1 MSADEKARLVQL
13 EASRPDRSVV
23 LRAAAGSGK
32 TTALVNRFLRL
43 CLEDTP
49 ARVAPGTILAVT
61 FTRKAA
67 VEIQERLRREA
78 RKLALSAPA
87 ARAEQLRRMFGAE
100 HGEPS
105 AQENAAA
112 GALYEQL
119 LADTSALNLG
129 TIHSFCQLVLGRFA
143 REAGLDPSF
152 GVLEDPVELQ
162 DEAFDLLVGEIAKDP
177 VLAADARRLGAH
189 PDTLRGTLQACLD
202 EGMRIERWLQGR
214 SADGARG
221 RFAVG
226 ADGLHAREPRLEAL
240 PRLEADL
247 RRHLFPD
254 LPDPDG
260 SLAAKL
266 GSRLAA
272 ALAAFG
278 EGLPAEADTTF
289 GTFPGKSRQ
298 TIDEL
303 AEGAA
308 GLAAG
313 WAPTGNEEADAAATR
328 ALAAGAFDLLLT
340 KAGKVRSF
348 TAARDPEFKGAFNA
362 MVNRRAVPVLS
373 LMLDIDRLDLL
384 AANVSLLRLGLRLL
398 DLVDDLKRRDRV
410 IDFQDLEDM
419 ASGLLADPERA
430 LDLQYRLDDAI
441 QHILVDEFQDTNV
454 NQWELLRPFV
464 EEFRAG
470 GGERKRTVFLV
481 GDVKQSI
488 YGFRGAW
495 PQLFGEV
502 ADEMAD
508 YDCSILELPTNFR
521 SRRAIVEG
529 VGELFNRPPLDRQI
543 EDDERAGV
551 RQAWSRQDEP
561 GEFVVHA
568 PFPDPDEGGQ
578 IDGDRYDGNLD
589 DGNPDEGNQ
598 EEGGRADAAGGE
610 QAAARAAAAL
620 VRKLRDERAQVFD
633 AELKGPRD
641 LQWRDVLVLARA
653 RTDFAL
659 YERAFRDAGI
669 PFLPPGRGMLAA
681 SREAQDVLALL
692 RWLAWPDDSVALA
705 TVLRSPIVR
714 LDQAAFQA
722 LLSQRGVSEKNDKG
736 HWSTPHTLWQA
747 VRASTDP
754 RVAAAC
760 AMLVDWRRKLDFEPC
775 HDLLRRL
782 AGEADLPRRFQLAL
796 GEQARFNLERLY
808 DLALG
813 GDVLG
818 TPTARRLAEV
828 IASAAGRGTQE
839 EAPLPTDGE
848 GRVRFLTVHGAK
860 GLEAPVV
867 LLVDADR
874 KSGRASARVCLDD
887 NDHNTALLLKTTAG
901 QRRGYEFHPG
911 VEPPGDPLAGAVRDA
926 ARRGEAERAH
936 LLYVALTRAR
946 DRLHVIGGDRSG
958 NSGKVHESPL
968 RFLREAVNA
977 APAEGAAE
985 LLVRAPAEE
994 EDDLQRLVP
1003 AAAAAADGAP
1013 DRHAP
1018 PPEPATWQPPV
1029 RRPLFTLVRPSA
1041 AADDM
1046 RVDRRDA
1053 DDPDDQPASAVAR
1066 PQSVRVDD
1074 EEEAAPPRRAAIA
1087 NPLPPGVSPAA
1098 HGDEVHRLLQAAC
1111 NAGAMPTGNGLA
1123 FAEASAVFAAPE
1135 LDWVFAAPA
1144 DGVAYSE
1151 APVIARR
1158 AAPGPGGVEQ
1168 RITGIIDRL
1177 VVRPG
1182 RIDIVDYKTNRGA
1195 ADPAQR
1201 AWLGDHY
1208 RPQLAAYREVIA
1220 AVYPDREVRLWLL
1233 FTDPALAHASR
1244 LYEVG

>member
-1 MSADEKARLVQL
+1 MSARDQARKVQL

-78 RKLALSAPA
+78 RRLALAGRSERA
-87 ARAEQLRRMFGAE
+87 ALLRALFGDA

-105 AQENAAA
+105 EQEIIAA

-129 TIHSFCQLVLGRFA
+129 TIHSFCQVVLGRFA

-152 GVLEDPVELQ
+152 GVLEDAAELQ
-162 DEAFDLLVGEIAKDP
+162 DEAFDLLVGEIAQDP
-177 VLAADARRLGAH
+177 ELANDARRLGAH
-189 PDTLRGTLQACLD
+189 PDTLRKTLQACLD
-202 EGMRIERWLQGR
+202 EGMRIERWLQGGA
-214 SADGARG
+214 ADGGRG
-221 RFAVG
+221 RFASG
-226 ADGLHAREPRLEAL
+226 ADGLHARAPRLEAL

-247 RRHLFPD
+247 RHHLFPD
-254 LPDPDG
+254 LPAPDG
-260 SLAAKL
+260 NLMAAL
-266 GSRLAA
+266 GNRLAA
-272 ALAAFG
+272 ALAAFAD
-278 EGLPAEADTTF
+278 GLVDEADAEF
-289 GTFPGKSRQ
+289 DELPGKSRD
-298 TIDEL
+298 TIEKLEAGADAL
-303 AEGAA
+303 ATAWTPAA
-308 GLAAG
+308 GD
-313 WAPTGNEEADAAATR
+313 EEAAAATL
-328 ALAAGAFDLLLT
+328 ALAADARALLLT
-340 KAGKVRSF
+340 QAGKVRTF
-348 TAARDPEFKGAFNA
+348 TLVRDPVFKSDFNA
-362 MVNRRAVPVLS
+362 LVNRRALPVLA
-373 LMLDIDRLDLL
+373 LLLDIDRLDLL
-384 AANVSLLRLGLRLL
+384 ADNVAMLRLGLRLL
-398 DLVDDLKRRDRV
+398 DIVDDLKRRDRV

-454 NQWELLRPFV
+454 NQWDLLRPFV

-495 PQLFGEV
+495 PRLFGEV
-502 ADEMAD
+502 VEQMAP
-508 YDCSILELPTNFR
+508 YDCAILELPTNFR

-529 VGELFNRPPLDRQI
+529 VGELFNRPPLDRQL
-543 EDDERAGV
+543 EDEERAGV
-551 RQAWSRQDEP
+551 RQAWARDDAP

-568 PFPDPDEGGQ
+568 PFVDSQ
-578 IDGDRYDGNLD
+578 
-589 DGNPDEGNQ
+589 
-598 EEGGRADAAGGE
+598 EGGRPDAGGGE

-620 VRKLRDERAQVFD
+620 VHKLRDERAQVFD
-633 AELKGPRD
+633 PALGHARD
-641 LQWRDVLVLARA
+641 LQWRDVLVLART

-681 SREAQDVLALL
+681 SREAQDMLALL

-714 LDQAAFQA
+714 LDQAAFQL
-722 LLSQRGVSEKNDKG
+722 LLSQRGASEKRPDG
-736 HWSTPHTLWQA
+736 HWRSPHTLWQA

-754 RVAAAC
+754 DVVAAC
-760 AMLVDWRRKLDFEPC
+760 ALLAGWRRKLDFEPC

-782 AGEADLPRRFQLAL
+782 AGEADLPRRYQLAL

-818 TPTARRLAEV
+818 TPTARRLADV
-828 IASAAGRGTQE
+828 IARAAGRGTQE
-839 EAPLPTDGE
+839 EAPLPSDGE

-874 KSGRASARVCLDD
+874 KSGRASARVCLDG
-887 NDHNTALLLKTTAG
+887 NDHNTAVLLKTTAG
-901 QRRGYEFHPG
+901 QRRGFECHPG
-911 VEPPGDPLAGAVRDA
+911 VEPPDDPLAAADRDA

-946 DRLHVIGGDRSG
+946 DSLHVIGGDRSG
-958 NSGKVHESPL
+958 KDENEHESPL
-968 RFLREAVNA
+968 RFLREATA
-977 APAEGAAE
+977 AARTGGADE
-985 LLVRAPAEE
+985 LLVRAPADT
-994 EDDLQRLVP
+994 EDELHGLAPVE
-1003 AAAAAADGAP
+1003 ADAGIATE
-1013 DRHAP
+1013 RHAP
-1018 PPEPATWQPPV
+1018 PPEPSTWQPPV

-1041 AADDM
+1041 AADDA
-1046 RVDRRDA
+1046 RHDRRDA
-1053 DDPDDQPASAVAR
+1053 DDADDDPAAEVTR
-1066 PQSVRVDD
+1066 PQSERVADA
-1074 EEEAAPPRRAAIA
+1074 EEEDAATAPRAPVA

-1098 HGDEVHRLLQAAC
+1098 HGDEVHRLLQAAS
-1111 NAGAMPTGNGLA
+1111 NTGAMPAGRGLA
-1123 FAEASAVFAAPE
+1123 HDEAAAVFAAPE
-1135 LDWVFAAPA
+1135 LAWVFTAPEGGAAF
-1144 DGVAYSE
+1144 SE

-1158 AAPGPGGVEQ
+1158 AGTGPGGVEQ

-1177 VVRPG
+1177 VVGPDHV
-1182 RIDIVDYKTNRGA
+1182 DIVDYKTNRGA
-1195 ADPAQR
+1195 ANPAQR
-1201 AWLGDHY
+1201 AWLVDHY

-1220 AVYPDREVRLWLL
+1220 AVYPGREVRLWLL
-1233 FTDPALAHASR
+1233 FTDPLVPHAER
-1244 LYEVG
+1244 LHRVG

>member
-1 MSADEKARLVQL
+1 LSAVEKARLVQL

-78 RKLALSAPA
+78 RKLALATPA
-87 ARAEQLRRMFGAE
+87 ARADQLRRIFGAE

-105 AQENAAA
+105 EQEVKAA

-129 TIHSFCQLVLGRFA
+129 TIHSFCQVVLGRFA

-177 VLAADARRLGAH
+177 ELAADARLLGAH
-189 PDTLRGTLQACLD
+189 PDTLRKTLQVCLK
-202 EGMRIERWLQGR
+202 ESMRIERWLQGR
-214 SADGARG
+214 SADGVRG
-221 RFAVG
+221 RFAAG
-226 ADGLHAREPRLEAL
+226 ADGLHAREPRREAL

-254 LPDPDG
+254 LPDADG
-260 SLAAKL
+260 NLVVKL
-266 GSRLAA
+266 GARLAG
-272 ALAAFG
+272 ALQEFG
-278 EGLPAEADTTF
+278 EGLLEESDAMF
-289 GTFPGKSRQ
+289 GELSGKTR
-298 TIDEL
+298 TNIEEL
-303 AEGAA
+303 AEGTCD
-308 GLAAG
+308 LAAG
-313 WAPTGNEEADAAATR
+313 WAPTGDDAADAAAAR

-340 KAGKVRSF
+340 KGGKVRSF
-348 TAARDPEFKGAFNA
+348 TALRDPEFKAAFHA
-362 MVNRRAVPVLS
+362 MINERARPALS
-373 LMLDIDRLDLL
+373 LLLDIDRLKLL
-384 AANVSLLRLGLRLL
+384 EKNVSLLRLGLRLL

-495 PQLFGEV
+495 PRLFGEV
-502 ADEMAD
+502 ADDMAD

-529 VGELFNRPPLDRQI
+529 VGELFNRRPLDRQI

-551 RQAWSRQDEP
+551 RQAWAREDEP

-568 PFPDPDEGGQ
+568 PFPGQDEGGQ
-578 IDGDRYDGNLD
+578 DEGGQDDDRRFDVDPVDADGED
-589 DGNPDEGNQ
+589 DGP
-598 EEGGRADAAGGE
+598 ADPGGGE

-620 VRKLRDERAQVFD
+620 VRTLRDEKAQVFD
-633 AELKGPRD
+633 AELNGPRD

-747 VRASTDP
+747 VRASADP

-782 AGEADLPRRFQLAL
+782 AGEADLPRRYQMAL

-813 GDVLG
+813 GDVIG

-828 IASAAGRGTQE
+828 IAGAAGRGNQE
-839 EAPLPTDGE
+839 EAPLPSDGE

-874 KSGRASARVCLDD
+874 KSGRASAQVCLDD

-901 QRRGYEFHPG
+901 ERKGYEFHEG
-911 VEPPGDPLAGAVRDA
+911 VEPLGDPLSAAVRDA

-946 DRLHVIGGDRSG
+946 DRLHVIGGDQDRG
-958 NSGKVHESPL
+958 GPKAHESPL
-968 RFLREAVNA
+968 RFLRDAVNA
-977 APAEGAAE
+977 APADGGVAE
-985 LLVRAPAEE
+985 LLVRAPGEDD
-994 EDDLQRLVP
+994 DDLQRLALVE
-1003 AAAAAADGAP
+1003 AAADATP

-1029 RRPLFTLVRPSA
+1029 RRPRFTLVRPSA
-1041 AADDM
+1041 AADDT

-1053 DDPDDQPASAVAR
+1053 DDPDDQPAAEVAR
-1066 PQSVRVDD
+1066 PQSVRTAD
-1074 EEEAAPPRRAAIA
+1074 EEEAAPAPRAPIA
-1087 NPLPPGVSPAA
+1087 NPLPPGVSPAE

-1111 NAGAMPTGNGLA
+1111 NAGAMPAGRGLA
-1123 FAEASAVFAAPE
+1123 HDEASAVFAAPE
-1135 LDWVFAAPA
+1135 LSWVFTAPQDGAAF
-1144 DGVAYSE
+1144 SE

-1177 VVRPG
+1177 VVGPG

-1195 ADPAQR
+1195 ANATQR
-1201 AWLGDHY
+1201 AWLIDHY

-1220 AVYPDREVRLWLL
+1220 AAFPGREVRLWLL
-1233 FTDPALAHASR
+1233 FTDPALAHAAR
-1244 LYEVG
+1244 LHQVG